1 MEVGFIR
8 LGQVGAPMAL
18 NLLKAGQRVTVY
30 NRTTRAKGRHRPGSL
45 SQHSDRI
52 DSLSTRPEIGRSE
65 EQKGVP
71 CWCKRS
77 FDMLTPVKVPLVIS
91 TIPYH
96 WQGDR

>member
-30 NRTTRAKGRHRPGSL
+30 NRTTRANGRCRPGSL
-45 SQHSDRI
+45 SQHSDRMDI
-52 DSLSTRPEIGRSE
+52 SPRGPEIGRSG

-71 CWCKRS
+71 S
-77 FDMLTPVKVPLVIS
+77 TVP
-91 TIPYH
+91 
-96 WQGDR
+96 